1 MHYILQ
7 NVDST
12 GLVIIDELG
21 RGTSVYEGIGYCF
34 AFAERLLA
42 TSAFTFLA
50 THFIPV
56 TNLQALYPNVE
67 KYVSSSLSSATYIT
81 HVTWFHMH
89 TNSISTRM
97 HTQCP
102 TATTLR

>member
-7 NVDST
+7 NIDSS

-21 RGTSVYEGIGYCF
+21 RGTSVDEGMGFCF

-42 TSAFTFLA
+42 TNAFTFLA

-67 KYVSSSLSSATYIT
+67 KYV
-81 HVTWFHMH
+81 
-89 TNSISTRM
+89 
-97 HTQCP
+97 QCCVWMCVSV
-102 TATTLR
+102 

>member
-7 NVDST
+7 NVDSS

-21 RGTSVYEGIGYCF
+21 RGTSVDEGMGFCF

-42 TSAFTFLA
+42 TNAFTFLA
-50 THFIPV
+50 THFVPV

-67 KYVSSSLSSATYIT
+67 KYVQCSVCECRV
-81 HVTWFHMH
+81 HVYRCVHVH
-89 TNSISTRM
+89 AVYYSI
-97 HTQCP
+97 
-102 TATTLR
+102 LV

>member
-7 NVDST
+7 NVDSS

-21 RGTSVYEGIGYCF
+21 RGTSIDEGMGFCF

-42 TSAFTFLA
+42 TNAFTFLT
-50 THFIPV
+50 THFVPV

-67 KYVSSSLSSATYIT
+67 KYVQCSVCECRVHVYVGVYMCMLYII
-81 HVTWFHMH
+81 VY
-89 TNSISTRM
+89 
-97 HTQCP
+97 
-102 TATTLR
+102 